1 MKNGKKTGR
10 LTILLGALGLMC
22 MLTGCTKTS
31 EKADGREEDII
42 RIEASMDEST
52 RQNDGSQQEQKDEH
66 EKNAKMEEEQ
76 EADSEAMAQIPDE
89 SDQAQAELEGDV
101 RSIGED
107 SMVVSKIFTYTEDGE
122 DIAVSYAEESPDAIL
137 ITIYFSENAEFIVRT
152 VKNGGVNGDADVEN
166 RAGTFSDIQEGKTV
180 RMTGGYEGEDFRAE
194 QVIIYQF
201 I

>member
-1 MKNGKKTGR
+1 MKNRKKAGK
-10 LTILLGALGLMC
+10 LTVLLGELGLMC
-22 MLTGCTKTS
+22 TLTGCAKTG
-31 EKADGREEDII
+31 EKAEGREEDII
-42 RIEASMDEST
+42 RIEASTDEST

-66 EKNAKMEEEQ
+66 EEDAKMEDEQ
-76 EADSEAMAQIPDE
+76 EANSEAMAQIPDE
-89 SDQAQAELEGDV
+89 SDQAQTELEGDV

-137 ITIYFSENAEFIVRT
+137 ITIYFSENTKFIVRT

-180 RMTGGYEGEDFRAE
+180 RMTGSYEGEDFRAE

-201 I
+201 K